1 MQVQA
6 TFLMKMIDKIY
17 LILFLLLRENRLLV
31 GNVGALDGTKKK
43 VTYAICTLSTT
54 VDTR

>member
-6 TFLMKMIDKIY
+6 PFLMKMIDKIY

-43 VTYAICTLSTT
+43 
-54 VDTR
+54 